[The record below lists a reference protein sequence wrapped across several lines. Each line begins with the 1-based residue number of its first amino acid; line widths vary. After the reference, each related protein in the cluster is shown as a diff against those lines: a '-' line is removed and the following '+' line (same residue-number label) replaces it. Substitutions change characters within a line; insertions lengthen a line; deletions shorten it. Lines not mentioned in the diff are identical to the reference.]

1 MEMESGTREL
11 MVRGIAAAKA
21 GDRDE
26 ARFYLEWALRRDPDD
41 EQEMEIYLWLSD
53 VYEGEAKRRECLEMV
68 LARDIYHPQA
78 RRKLA
83 VLEGRLDPDE
93 IVDPDQMAQP
103 QETRRSSCPDCGGPL
118 FFSPDGGRQ
127 HCERCGW
134 RTGDAASGRA
144 QQAPS
149 ELLRRGIAAAKAKR
163 RREALE
169 SLQAVT
175 THAEATSEQQVQAW
189 LWLSGVHETPA
200 QRRTC
205 LEAVL
210 RLDPQHAVARK
221 GLARLKAG
229 TETPEADQ
237 PAEAGAPAALKARRM
252 VCPQCGGNLRS
263 DGGKVRCAYCGYHS
277 TLLEAMKRGIV
288 RDDSIDEQDFAITLA
303 TGAGHA
309 RPQGMRALACETC
322 RAEFVL
328 GPGVLSLT
336 CPYCGSSY
344 VAKTGEERTLIPPE
358 GVVPFMVDQDA
369 ARRAFHGWLD
379 EHTLPRDLK
388 SSGLFG
394 LYLPVWTFDV
404 GGVVRWRRQTP
415 RHDWMD
421 SEESGIKI
429 SLDQGLRLEF
439 ESEPA
444 GPVDSGELPINVD
457 DLLVAASH
465 TLPMDLLGFLEDYDL
480 SAVAPYRPGYL
491 ADQPAEIYEVSVSD
505 ASLAAREQALDAA
518 RQRLAAQMN
527 LFGQDIRLDSSRMM
541 IYVYKLILLPV
552 WVTRYRVEETVY
564 RVVINGQ
571 TGAVRGQR
579 PRGGL
584 RGFFK
589 GLLG

>member
-1 MEMESGTREL
+1 MIESATREL
-11 MVRGIAAAKA
+11 IVRGIAAAKA
-21 GDRDE
+21 GDDDE
-26 ARFYLEWALRRDPDD
+26 ARFYLEWALRRGDTRD
-41 EQEMEIYLWLSD
+41 EQEMEVYLWLSE
-53 VYEGEAKRRECLEMV
+53 VYEDEARRRECLEMV

-83 VLEGRLDPDE
+83 ILDGRLDPDE
-93 IVDPDQMAQP
+93 IVDPDQVVRP
-103 QETRRSSCPDCGGPL
+103 TETRRSVCPDCGGPL
-118 FFSPDGGRQ
+118 FFAPDGESQ
-127 HCERCGW
+127 TCERCGW
-134 RTGDAASGRA
+134 QTGDTAAEESA
-144 QQAPS
+144 QDPG
-149 ELLRRGIAAAKAKR
+149 ELLAQGIAAARARQR
-163 RREALE
+163 RDALRR
-169 SLQAVT
+169 LQAVT
-175 THAEATSEQQVQAW
+175 THPDATPAQQMQAW

-200 QRRTC
+200 QRQAC

-229 TETPEADQ
+229 TETPEADKS
-237 PAEAGAPAALKARRM
+237 AEVAAPAALKARRM

-277 TLLEAMKRGIV
+277 TLLEALKRGMV
-288 RDDSIDEQDFAITLA
+288 RADTVKEQDFAITLA

-322 RAEFVL
+322 RADFVL

-344 VAKTGEERTLIPPE
+344 VAKTGEERALIPPE

-388 SSGLFG
+388 SSGIFG

-404 GGVVRWRRQTP
+404 GGIVRWRRQAP
-415 RHDWMD
+415 SHDWM
-421 SEESGIKI
+421 EQEPGIKV

-439 ESEPA
+439 ESELA
-444 GPVDSGELPINVD
+444 GPVDSGELPIDAD

-465 TLPMDLLGFLEDYDL
+465 TLPMDLLGVLQDYDL
-480 SAVAPYRPGYL
+480 SALKPYRPGYL

-505 ASLAAREQALDAA
+505 ASLAARERALDAA
-518 RQRLAAQMN
+518 RRRLAAQMN
-527 LFGQDIRLDSSRMM
+527 LFGQEIRLDSSRMM
-541 IYVYKLILLPV
+541 IYAYKLILLPV

-571 TGAVRGQR
+571 TGTVRGQR